1 MKRNEGMILITTL
14 WILTLLTLL
23 AVGIGMRV
31 GIDVK
36 MIGFFINSYKAHHI
50 AEAGIRKTIF
60 LLEKDSDKNADSL
73 NEIWSSGYD
82 YDKEQFVLKDIKV
95 GEGAF
100 KVGYE
105 IEKDEDG
112 KPVYLAGACDESGKL
127 NINDLGGD
135 IIAKLPGFS
144 PEIASAVLDWRD
156 EDNLT
161 GLPGGGAEDDYY
173 EGLEAPYECKDAKF
187 SAPEELLLVK
197 DVTRGIYDGVK
208 DIITVYGEGKAVNI
222 NTASIKVLAVL
233 LGDEVKDLPAKIV
246 NYRKGADGIAGTQD
260 DNIFKDLNTITARLQ
275 SAMTLN
281 AVELNRVEE
290 IKNAGYLKV
299 MSNCF
304 RIRSV
309 GEVKNG
315 RVKKAIE
322 VVVKRA
328 DKGSEILYYYEL

>member
-1 MKRNEGMILITTL
+1 MKPDKGTILITTL

-23 AVGIGMRV
+23 ALGIGMRV

-36 MIGFFINSYKAHHI
+36 MISFFINSYKAHYI

-60 LLEKDSDKNADSL
+60 LLGKDSDKNADSL

-82 YDKEQFVLKDIKV
+82 YDKEQFVLKDIRV

-100 KVGYE
+100 TVGYE
-105 IEKDEDG
+105 IERDEEG
-112 KPVYLAGACDESGKL
+112 KPVYLYGAIDESGKL
-127 NINDLGGD
+127 NINELGDD

-156 EDNLT
+156 EDDLT
-161 GLPGGGAEDDYY
+161 GPFGGAEDDYY
-173 EGLEAPYECKDAKF
+173 EGLEASYECKDAKF
-187 SAPEELLLVK
+187 SVPEEILLVK
-197 DVTRGIYDGVK
+197 DVTRDIYDGVK

-222 NTASIKVLAVL
+222 NTASREVLAVL
-233 LGDEVKDLPAKIV
+233 LGPEMEDLPAKIA
-246 NYRKGADGIAGTQD
+246 NYRKGTDGIAGNQD
-260 DNIFKDLNTITARLQ
+260 DNIFKDLNTITAQLQ

-290 IKNAGYLKV
+290 IKNAGYFKV
-299 MSNCF
+299 LSNYF

-322 VVVKRA
+322 VVAKRT
-328 DKGSEILYYYEL
+328 DNLSEILYYYEL